1 MTKTYA
7 LYRGDDNICDGTIDE
22 IAKKRHVKPE
32 TIKWYLSHVYQRRL
46 AQRKH
51 SRHAISLVK
60 ILDDDDDTKKATSH
74 NNER

>member
-22 IAKKRHVKPE
+22 IAQKQHVKPD
-32 TIKWYLSHVYQRRL
+32 TIKWYLSPVYQRRL

-51 SRHAISLVK
+51 SRHAISLVE
-60 ILDDDDDTKKATSH
+60 ILDDTKKATSH